1 MINRKKIKV
10 LIVDDSATSRE
21 YLKYIISR
29 DEELEVAGAARNG
42 IEAVELVQI
51 KRPDVITMDI
61 QMPRMDGYEAT
72 RKIMELCP
80 VPIVIISSQ
89 VIPEQVQNT
98 FRAIK
103 AGAVAVLEKP
113 KGPNHSESGRMAE
126 KIIQTVKLMSEV
138 KVIKRFP
145 VYRESE
151 ACTRPVR
158 RGSIRMIVI
167 GASTGGPPVIQTILS
182 NLVKTIPVPI
192 LIVQHIAPGFL
203 HGMVE
208 WMGKET
214 GFPIKVGAHGDRT
227 IAGHVYFAPDGF
239 HMGITGEGG
248 IFLAQT
254 SPENGLR
261 PSVSYLFRSTAKS
274 YGRRAV
280 GILLT
285 GMGRD
290 GARELKEMKEQGS
303 LTIAQDKES
312 SIVHGMPGEAIKID
326 AADHIFSPEK
336 IAEFLNLTVTK
347 CSVS

>member
-1 MINRKKIKV
+1 MTNRKKIRV
-10 LIVDDSATSRE
+10 LIVDDSATARE
-21 YLKYIISR
+21 YLRYIISR

-42 IEAVELVQI
+42 FEAVELVQI

-72 RKIMELCP
+72 RKIMELYP

-103 AGAVAVLEKP
+103 AGAVAALEKP
-113 KGPNHSESGRMAE
+113 KGPSHSESGRMAE
-126 KIIQTVKLMSEV
+126 KIVQTIKLMSEV

-145 VYRESE
+145 TNRETE
-151 ACTRPVR
+151 TRTRLPAHQ
-158 RGSIRMIVI
+158 GSIRMVAI
-167 GASTGGPPVIQTILS
+167 GASTGGPPVIQAILS
-182 NLVKTIPVPI
+182 NLVKSIPVPI

-208 WMGKET
+208 WMSKET
-214 GFPIKVGAHGDRT
+214 GFPIKVGVHGDRT
-227 IAGHVYFAPDGF
+227 VAGHVYFAPDGF
-239 HMGITGEGG
+239 HMGVTREGG
-248 IFLAQT
+248 IFLAQS

-261 PSVSYLFRSTAKS
+261 PSVSYLFRSTSKS
-274 YGRRAV
+274 YGRRSA

-290 GARELKEMKEQGS
+290 GARELKEMKDQGS

-312 SIVHGMPGEAIKID
+312 SIVHGMPGEAIKMD
-326 AADHIFSPEK
+326 AADHILPPEK
-336 IAEFLNLTVTK
+336 IAEFLNQTVIGK
-347 CSVS
+347 

>member
-1 MINRKKIKV
+1 MRSHKKIKV

-21 YLKYIISR
+21 YLRHIISN

-42 IEAVELVQI
+42 AEAVEMV
-51 KRPDVITMDI
+51 KVKHPDVVTMDI

-72 RKIMELCP
+72 RIIMEQCP

-113 KGPNHSESGRMAE
+113 KGLNRPGAERMAA
-126 KIIQTVKLMSEV
+126 KIVQTVKLMSEV
-138 KVIKRFP
+138 KVIRRFSKFQ
-145 VYRESE
+145 ESK
-151 ACTRPVR
+151 AQTPCHVSRAP
-158 RGSIRMIVI
+158 IRMVAI
-167 GASTGGPPVIQTILS
+167 GASTGGPPVIQAILS
-182 NLVKTIPVPI
+182 NLIKNFPVPI

-203 HGMVE
+203 QGMVE

-214 GFPIKVGAHGDRT
+214 GFPIEIGANGDRA

-239 HMGITGEGG
+239 HMGITRGGG
-248 IFLAQT
+248 ILLNRS

-261 PSVSYLFRSTAKS
+261 PSVSYLFRSVAEA
-274 YGRRAV
+274 YGNRAA

-285 GMGRD
+285 GMGKD
-290 GARELKEMKEQGS
+290 GAPELREMKEKGA

-312 SIVHGMPGEAIKID
+312 SIVHGMPGEAIKMN
-326 AADHIFSPEK
+326 AARHILSPRK
-336 IAEFLNLTVTK
+336 ISEFLNNIVRR
-347 CSVS
+347 SP